1 MELKCQHCLGVP
13 QGLREIRVFQAAYIL
28 RAAYPLWEDPE
39 DTPFPRTMTMRNM
52 SMREEP
58 GILEELCSRLCR
70 SDTTVGAAATEQEQ
84 LNAVGSWGGKAWW
97 WHSIAKDWWT

>member
-1 MELKCQHCLGVP
+1 
-13 QGLREIRVFQAAYIL
+13 
-28 RAAYPLWEDPE
+28 
-39 DTPFPRTMTMRNM
+39 
-52 SMREEP
+52 MREEP
-58 GILEELCSRLCR
+58 GILEELCSLLCR